1 MNDFFGSGDVLG
13 VLERFNLW
21 WEGGVL
27 FNPEFRRLAYRAC
40 RNYLEDLALRRA
52 VLLSGPRRVGKTTVL
67 RQLAQDSVDEGR
79 PPGSILYVSLD
90 HPLLKLVRLPEI
102 LRIYHEHVHPQGQ
115 PTLLLLDEVQYA
127 RDWDLEVKQLVDRH
141 PEYRILA
148 TGSASVVH
156 RRRLSESGVGRWVE
170 VPMPTLSFYE
180 FIRIAGA
187 PIPAVSTDL
196 RPTDLFH
203 KDPKKLFPAVRLAFK
218 QALPMFNRYLVVGG
232 FPETAAHLD
241 DVALCQR
248 LLREDVVERVLKR
261 DMAELLGVR
270 NLGDLERL
278 FIYLCMHSGG
288 ILAVQTCARALG
300 TSAAT
305 VSNHLEALEQANLV
319 YRLAPYELGGK
330 KVLKARHKFYLVDAA
345 LRNAI
350 LLRGDDILTHPDEMG
365 AIVEGAVLRHL
376 YAYHYRDTP
385 KISYWRDAKAAK
397 EVDIIVSS
405 PAYVF
410 PAEVKYREKPVLTE
424 KTGLVSFCRK
434 EPVKQAFWVT
444 KRAEDFAVTQFP
456 GLDTQFLQIP
466 AHIFLYLLGQAERLL
481 WEG

>member
-1 MNDFFGSGDVLG
+1 MSDFFGSGDVLR

-67 RQLAQDSVDEGR
+67 QQLAQDSVDEGR
-79 PPGSILYVSLD
+79 PPESILYVSLD

-102 LRIYHEHVHPQGQ
+102 LRIYHEHVHPEGQ
-115 PTLLLLDEVQYA
+115 AVLLLLDEVQYS
-127 RDWDLEVKQLVDRH
+127 RDWELEVKQLVDRH
-141 PEYRILA
+141 PQYRILA
-148 TGSASVVH
+148 TGSASVIH
-156 RRRLSESGVGRWVE
+156 RQRLADSGVGRWVE
-170 VPMPTLSFYE
+170 VSMPTLSFYE
-180 FIRIAGA
+180 FMHIAGA
-187 PIPAVSTDL
+187 PMPSVPEDL
-196 RPTDLFH
+196 RLTDLFH
-203 KDPKKLFPAVRLAFK
+203 KDPTKDFAPIRLAFK
-218 QALPMFNRYLVVGG
+218 DALPMFDRYLMVGG

-241 DVALCQR
+241 DIALCQR

-270 NLGDLERL
+270 NLSDLERL

-300 TSAAT
+300 TTAAT

-319 YRLAPYELGGK
+319 YRLAPYELRGK

-350 LLRGDDILTHPDEMG
+350 LLRGEDILTNPDEMG
-365 AIVEGAVLRHL
+365 TIVEGAVLRHL

-385 KISYWRDAKAAK
+385 KIAYWRDARAGK

-410 PAEVKYREKPVLTE
+410 PAEVKYREKAALTE
-424 KTGLVSFCRK
+424 KDGLVAFCRK
-434 EPVKQAFWVT
+434 ETVKQAFWIT
-444 KRAEDFAVTQFP
+444 KRDEDFALTEFP
-456 GLDTQFLQIP
+456 GTDTQFLQIP

-481 WEG
+481 WEE

>member
-1 MNDFFGSGDVLG
+1 MSDFFGSGDVLG
-13 VLERFNLW
+13 VLERFNPW
-21 WEGGVL
+21 WGREAVSV
-27 FNPEFRRLAYRAC
+27 PTFRRLAYRAC
-40 RNYLEDLALRRA
+40 QKYLDDQALRRA
-52 VLLSGPRRVGKTTVL
+52 VLLCGPRRVGKTTIL
-67 RQLAQDSVDEGR
+67 HQLANDRVAQGMDPRSVVY
-79 PPGSILYVSLD
+79 ISLD
-90 HPLLKLVRLPEI
+90 HPLLKLVRLHEI
-102 LRIYHEHVHPQGQ
+102 LRIYHENVHPEGQ
-115 PTLLLLDEVQYA
+115 AALLLLDEVQYC
-127 RDWDLEVKQLVDRH
+127 RDWELEVKQLVDRH
-141 PEYRILA
+141 PQYRILA
-148 TGSASVVH
+148 TGSASVIH
-156 RRRLSESGVGRWVE
+156 RQRLAESGVGRWVE
-170 VPMPTLSFYE
+170 VAIPTLSFYE

-218 QALPMFNRYLVVGG
+218 DTLPTFDRYLVVGG
-232 FPETAAHLD
+232 FPETAAGPD

-319 YRLAPYELGGK
+319 YRLVPYKLGGK

-345 LRNAI
+345 LRNAV
-350 LLRGDDILTHPDEMG
+350 LLRGEDVLKNPDEMG

-424 KTGLVSFCRK
+424 NSGLVSFCRK

-444 KRAEDFAVTQFP
+444 KRAEDFAVTEFP